1 LEERSGWR
9 RGNSGRR
16 SERAGRDARAPSRA
30 DALTEVKILKE
41 RALAIEL
48 STYKQF
54 NYSTSNDYRA
64 SEWVRISHERAKER
78 QSTRANERKIRTDG
92 MASQRSDRYS

>member
-1 LEERSGWR
+1 MEE
-9 RGNSGRR
+9 GNTGRL
-16 SERAGRDARAPSRA
+16 SERAGRHARAPNRA
-30 DALTEVKILKE
+30 DALAEVKILKE

-64 SEWVRISHERAKER
+64 SEWVRFSHERAEER
-78 QSTRANERKIRTDG
+78 QSTRANERMNEADG
-92 MASQRSDRYS
+92 VASQRSDRYS